1 MKRAAILIMAAA
13 ALAGE
18 AKVFTPARGRV
29 SGASAGVQT
38 SRRPAQRPQMVKR
51 TVVAPAK
58 HANPWR
64 RDPYVGAIAVD
75 AQTGRVIF
83 RDRADA
89 KARPASVTKLMTALI
104 VLEDIAAGKYGFDT
118 VVEATAD
125 VNKAEPSWVGV
136 RPGETMTV
144 ESLLYALMVQSAND
158 AAIMLGVNSAG
169 SLEGFVARM
178 NARAAQLGMTST
190 VYFNPNGLP
199 PKRKNGSK
207 DFNVSTCEDL
217 VKLALAILKHPR
229 ILKYTSV
236 KVWPATYDGTRPI
249 TGLNKAKQQ
258 EQRKFVNH
266 NNVMVKDKLKVFN
279 PDGKEAIDGLKTGY
293 IDAGGSSVVLTGTR
307 DGKRAVVVVLG
318 SDSAKLR
325 DENAR
330 RIMIDA
336 LGAL

>member
-1 MKRAAILIMAAA
+1 M
-13 ALAGE
+13 
-18 AKVFTPARGRV
+18 
-29 SGASAGVQT
+29 
-38 SRRPAQRPQMVKR
+38 
-51 TVVAPAK
+51 
-58 HANPWR
+58 
-64 RDPYVGAIAVD
+64 GAIAVD

>member
-38 SRRPAQRPQMVKR
+38 SRRPAQKPRMVKR

>member
-1 MKRAAILIMAAA
+1 M
-13 ALAGE
+13 
-18 AKVFTPARGRV
+18 
-29 SGASAGVQT
+29 
-38 SRRPAQRPQMVKR
+38 
-51 TVVAPAK
+51 
-58 HANPWR
+58 
-64 RDPYVGAIAVD
+64 
-75 AQTGRVIF
+75 
-83 RDRADA
+83 
-89 KARPASVTKLMTALI
+89 
-104 VLEDIAAGKYGFDT
+104 
-118 VVEATAD
+118 
-125 VNKAEPSWVGV
+125 
-136 RPGETMTV
+136 
-144 ESLLYALMVQSAND
+144 
-158 AAIMLGVNSAG
+158 
-169 SLEGFVARM
+169 
-178 NARAAQLGMTST
+178 
-190 VYFNPNGLP
+190 
-199 PKRKNGSK
+199 
-207 DFNVSTCEDL
+207 STCEDL